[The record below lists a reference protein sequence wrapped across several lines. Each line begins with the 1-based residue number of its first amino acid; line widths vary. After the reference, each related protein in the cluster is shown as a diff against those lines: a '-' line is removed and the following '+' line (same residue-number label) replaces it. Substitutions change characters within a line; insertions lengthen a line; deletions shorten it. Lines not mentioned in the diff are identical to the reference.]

1 MSTPILRTTAF
12 LSRSRFHSSGFRSI
26 FSLQNQQGCQQFPS
40 MKFFSSLPAFQGRS
54 EDNVDLQ
61 SLTIPSLKSILKEK
75 GLKVSGNKSDL
86 LARLQTQ
93 PSQRNFSSEPE
104 YEMRTSTSMEREN
117 LGGGTTK
124 KKEEVSMAKKNSDK
138 ITSPILSASK
148 AAEDDLKDMK
158 ISDLKALLKEKQ
170 LNTSGK
176 KSELIARLKLFQMDI
191 EKTSPNVVFN
201 KKNSSKV
208 VSNTHEDSSDVES
221 DSEEDD
227 EEPIEKMNFLDLSF
241 SEFNILLQQWGHAS
255 YRAKQ
260 VGGLM
265 IDIFLFP
272 VTLKKKKSCI
282 NM

>member
-1 MSTPILRTTAF
+1 
-12 LSRSRFHSSGFRSI
+12 
-26 FSLQNQQGCQQFPS
+26 

-117 LGGGTTK
+117 LGGRRTN

-148 AAEDDLKDMK
+148 AAEDLKDMK

-208 VSNTHEDSSDVES
+208 VSNNHEDSSDVES
-221 DSEEDD
+221 DSEEGEEEEE

-272 VTLKKKKSCI
+272 VTFKKKKVVLTCNNNI
-282 NM
+282 